1 MSEINTEQSTTNL
14 DGDKILVVV
23 EPVMKTAVEALS
35 VLGKTKRLT
44 VIGKGESCPNAVAV
58 SNILTQKMLKG
69 NSKIEKIASMITADR
84 ISLDEQDQNKLK
96 KYRDFAIQ
104 NYNLGNDE
112 ALELINEALLY
123 LKLKEGVD
131 IDPLTKGDHFGAG
144 FS

>member
-35 VLGKTKRLT
+35 ILGQTQRLT

-69 NSKIEKIASMITADR
+69 NSKIEKITVDSEIDDDGRMIS
-84 ISLDEQDQNKLK
+84 IIEIIVLK
-96 KYRDFAIQ
+96 
-104 NYNLGNDE
+104 
-112 ALELINEALLY
+112 
-123 LKLKEGVD
+123 
-131 IDPLTKGDHFGAG
+131 T
-144 FS
+144 S

>member
-14 DGDKILVVV
+14 DGDKILVTV

-69 NSKIEKIASMITADR
+69 NSKIEKITVDSEIDDDGRMISIIEIVVIKT
-84 ISLDEQDQNKLK
+84 S
-96 KYRDFAIQ
+96 
-104 NYNLGNDE
+104 
-112 ALELINEALLY
+112 
-123 LKLKEGVD
+123 
-131 IDPLTKGDHFGAG
+131 
-144 FS
+144 

>member
-14 DGDKILVVV
+14 DGDKILVTV

-69 NSKIEKIASMITADR
+69 NSKIEKIKWK
-84 ISLDEQDQNKLK
+84 EK
-96 KYRDFAIQ
+96 KK
-104 NYNLGNDE
+104 
-112 ALELINEALLY
+112 INEQ
-123 LKLKEGVD
+123 
-131 IDPLTKGDHFGAG
+131 TKRKDSGLGSTG
-144 FS
+144 L